1 MESSLLNSGNPDEL
15 GMAIAQ
21 AVQDEMP
28 ESIVILFGSRARGDH
43 RADSDT
49 DLLIIIPD
57 NANRVDW
64 QTQARWK
71 AARERERLGTRT
83 GCDVS
88 VMTKTE
94 YERNRKANNH
104 IAGQADAY
112 GVNMRERNDYSYR
125 SEEDEEDEDYIEGH
139 DAETEEEATAERI
152 QAAYAEEH
160 TDGRATNYPDHW
172 PETRVRI
179 ENALEWL
186 DEVNE
191 RVENNRPR
199 QRLLG
204 FAAQQSLENGLKAWL
219 SSYNDNREWGHEF
232 GTLWT
237 DIKGLER
244 NQEPPASSFRNAEQ
258 KVESL
263 LDATSYTDSRDPT
276 RTQNWLELYAVNY
289 GYGGTSH
296 VMTPDE
302 KADLRER
309 LNEAINAIVE
319 HVHWRSG
326 TAPDDVPR

>member
-1 MESSLLNSGNPDEL
+1 MDMLDRKSGRKPDQM
-15 GMAIAQ
+15 GMTIAQ

-28 ESIVILFGSRARGDH
+28 EAIVILFGSRARGDH
-43 RADSDT
+43 RINSDT
-49 DLLIIIPD
+49 DLLVVIPD

-71 AARERERLGTRT
+71 AAKERERLGTRT

-88 VMTKTE
+88 IMTRTE
-94 YERNRKANNH
+94 FERNRKATNH
-104 IAGQADAY
+104 IAGQAGAY

-125 SEEDEEDEDYIEGH
+125 PEEDDEEEYTEGH

-152 QAAYAEEH
+152 QAAYAEEN
-160 TDGRATNYPDHW
+160 TEGRATNYPNHW

-186 DEVNE
+186 DEVHE
-191 RVENNRPR
+191 RVENNSPR

-232 GTLWT
+232 GTLWD
-237 DIKGLER
+237 DIKHLEY
-244 NQEPPASSFRNAEQ
+244 NNDPTAPSFRDAEE

-263 LDATSYTDSRDPT
+263 LDATSYTDSRDPN
-276 RTQNWLELYAVNY
+276 RTQNWLELYAATY
-289 GYGGTSH
+289 RYGGTNH
-296 VMTPDE
+296 VMTTDE
-302 KADLRER
+302 KADLRDR

-319 HVHWRSG
+319 YVHGRSG
-326 TAPDDVPR
+326 TTPDDVPR